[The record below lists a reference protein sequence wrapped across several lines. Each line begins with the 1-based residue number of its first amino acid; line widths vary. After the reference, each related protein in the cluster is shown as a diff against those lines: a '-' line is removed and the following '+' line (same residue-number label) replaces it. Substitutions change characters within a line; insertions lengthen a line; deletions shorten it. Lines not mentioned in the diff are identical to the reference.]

1 MHLNL
6 FELGAFNQLQP
17 IDCIGVEWEFLGKTN
32 PELSI

>member
-6 FELGAFNQLQP
+6 FELGAFKGC